1 MPRKAKTIKPRR
13 LYIPAVPASGS
24 WFESDSYDRRTWKE
38 IVADAPSIADLTE
51 SGERLVPHFGAL
63 VNDLF
68 LALFK
73 MNPVMRKSD
82 DVRLAAALNRT
93 ILDQLVPSAP
103 FQALRSR
110 TALEEDK
117 AAIAAL
123 VMSEPALEMMKS
135 ERLVNRNE
143 MADLFDLARQE
154 EDLEARPQAGQHAYK
169 IAEPKE
175 GEPAPDD
182 KTAKEIAET
191 AEAAE
196 RAAKVSE
203 ARLKPKARPLATHL
217 TGS

>member
-1 MPRKAKTIKPRR
+1 MVEIAHFREFRSRTIASLSTDLFRTGLLKATTEPIRLLSAGVTPAKIHPMPRKPKAIKPRR
-13 LYIPAVPASGS
+13 LYPIVPPTAS

-63 VNDLF
+63 VQDLF

-82 DVRLAAALNRT
+82 DVRLAATLNRT

-123 VMSEPALEMMKS
+123 VMSEHALEMMKS
-135 ERLVNRNE
+135 ERLVNRGD
-143 MADLFDLARQE
+143 MADLFDLARQ
-154 EDLEARPQAGQHAYK
+154 
-169 IAEPKE
+169 
-175 GEPAPDD
+175 
-182 KTAKEIAET
+182 
-191 AEAAE
+191 
-196 RAAKVSE
+196 
-203 ARLKPKARPLATHL
+203 
-217 TGS
+217 